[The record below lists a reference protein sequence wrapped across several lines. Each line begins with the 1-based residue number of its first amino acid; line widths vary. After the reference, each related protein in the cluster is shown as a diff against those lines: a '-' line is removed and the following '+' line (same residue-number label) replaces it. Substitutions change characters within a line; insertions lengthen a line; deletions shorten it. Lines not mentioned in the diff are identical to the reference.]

1 MNNDDHSKKQ
11 PTVWH
16 ARSVDEVAKELGV
29 QPACGLTTDEV
40 ERRRSTYGANVLP
53 HAPPP
58 SSILRFLQQFNNP
71 LIIILLISGGVSAAL
86 GGVTDAG
93 VIIGVVLLN
102 AIIGFVQEGKAVQAL
117 TALSTSIGTEC
128 TVIRGGLRTMIA
140 STELVPGDIVE
151 IDSGD
156 KIPADL
162 RLLRVHECRIAE
174 AALTGESVAVEKAT
188 GSIAP
193 EAVLAD
199 RTNMAYAATICVA
212 GTAVGVV
219 VATGSHTE
227 VGTISVLLANT
238 VSLTT
243 PLTQTIEHFSKR
255 LLIGILGLAAVTM
268 AVGLMRGEKI
278 VDMVLAAVALS
289 VGAIPEGL
297 PAAVTIILAIGV
309 GRMAK
314 RRAIIRRLPAVETLG
329 STTVICS
336 DKTGTLTQNQMTVVN
351 VFSGD
356 EVLAVSGTGYLPE
369 GSIVD
374 ARGEVMEPHEDLRAL
389 IRSAILCNTSDVRN
403 VDGEWVAIGDPT
415 ESALIVL
422 GMKCSMSRE
431 SELRDRPY
439 IDAIPFSSE
448 NQCMAT
454 LHDEEGGS
462 YVAMKGSVE
471 AVLSRCTSDV
481 NRDVVMDTVLAL
493 SGGGLRVLAFAEKR
507 MSSRQSSMDISMIAD
522 GMTFLGLVAMVD
534 PPREE
539 AKAAIAE
546 CLQAGIAVK
555 MITGDHAV
563 TAATIA
569 RQLGLHGKRDG
580 DTLVALTGTQLGS
593 MSAEEFATAAREVAV
608 FARVTPEQKLRL
620 VESLQADGHV
630 VAMTGDGVN
639 DAPALRKADIGI
651 AMGKSGTDV
660 AKDAAAMVLTDD
672 NFITIVHA
680 VEEGRTV
687 FDNLLKFIVWTIPT
701 NIGEGLVIVAAIAVD
716 VALPILPVQIL
727 WINMTTAVILGLPLA
742 FEPLQPNAM
751 RKKPRGRGEPLLS
764 SALLFRTI
772 FVGLL
777 LLCGS
782 FSIFLFELAQG
793 ETLALARTASSNAF
807 VVMSTLYVFS
817 CRTLVEPVHTVG
829 YFSNMYVWGAAV
841 LMMALQLLYTYAP
854 FMQAWFHTAPLGWTE
869 WAFVMA
875 SGIVVIVL
883 ITIEKKIRAL
893 VSRS

>member
-1 MNNDDHSKKQ
+1 MNGDDRSMSSAM
-11 PTVWH
+11 PWH
-16 ARSVDEVAKELGV
+16 VQSVDEVIKTLDVHPARGLDTNDVLG
-29 QPACGLTTDEV
+29 
-40 ERRRSTYGANVLP
+40 RRTRYGANVLP

-58 SSILRFLQQFNNP
+58 SSFLRFLQQFNNP
-71 LIIILLISGGVSAAL
+71 LIIILLVSGGVSAAL

-117 TALSTSIGTEC
+117 TALSSSIGTEC
-128 TVIRGGLRTMIA
+128 SVIRTGVRMRIPGTD
-140 STELVPGDIVE
+140 LVPGDIVE
-151 IDSGD
+151 IEAGD
-156 KIPADL
+156 TIPADL
-162 RLLRVHECRIAE
+162 RLLRVRDCMIAE
-174 AALTGESVAVEKAT
+174 AALTGESVAVEKDT
-188 GSIAP
+188 AP
-193 EAVLAD
+193 IGADAVLAD
-199 RTNMAYAATICVA
+199 RTNMAYASTIAVA
-212 GTAVGVV
+212 GTAIGVV
-219 VATGSHTE
+219 VATGARTE

-243 PLTQTIEHFSKR
+243 PLTQTIEQFSRR
-255 LLIGILGLAAVTM
+255 LLIGILALAAITM
-268 AVGLMRGEKI
+268 TVGLLRGEAL

-309 GRMAK
+309 ARMAK
-314 RRAIIRRLPAVETLG
+314 RRAIIRKLPAVETLG

-351 VFSGD
+351 VFTGN
-356 EVLAVSGTGYLPE
+356 EVLVVSGTGYLPE
-369 GSIVD
+369 GSIID
-374 ARGEVMEPHEDLRAL
+374 AQGEVMEPHEALRAL
-389 IRSAILCNTSDVRN
+389 IRSAILCNTSDVRL
-403 VDGEWVAIGDPT
+403 VDGEWAAIGDPT
-415 ESALIVL
+415 EAALVVL
-422 GMKCSMSRE
+422 GMKCSMTRTN
-431 SELRDRPY
+431 ELIDRPHV
-439 IDAIPFSSE
+439 DAIPFSSE
-448 NQCMAT
+448 QQFMST
-454 LHDEEGGS
+454 LHDEGPGS

-471 AVLSRCTSDV
+471 AVIARCAGAID
-481 NRDVVMDTVLAL
+481 RDAVMDTVLAL

-507 MSSRQSSMDISMIAD
+507 TDARLHALHASIVEE

-539 AKAAIAE
+539 ATAAIAE
-546 CLQAGIAVK
+546 CIQAGITVK
-555 MITGDHAV
+555 MITGDHAA

-569 RQLGLHGKRDG
+569 RQLGLQGRRNG
-580 DTLVALTGTQLGS
+580 DALVAVTGNELAS
-593 MSAEEFATAAREVAV
+593 MNAEEFAAVTRDVAV
-608 FARVTPEQKLRL
+608 FARVSPEQKLRL
-620 VESLQADGHV
+620 VEALQADGHV

-651 AMGKSGTDV
+651 AMGRNGTDV

-701 NIGEGLVIVAAIAVD
+701 NIGEGLVIVAAIAMN

-751 RKKPRGRGEPLLS
+751 RKRPRGRNEPLLS
-764 SALLFRTI
+764 RALLLRTI

-777 LLCGS
+777 LLLGS
-782 FSIFLFELAQG
+782 FSIFLFELSQG

-807 VVMSTLYVFS
+807 VVMSTFYVFS
-817 CRTLVEPVHTVG
+817 CRTLVEPVRTVG
-829 YFSNMYVWGAAV
+829 YFSNIYVWGAAV
-841 LMMALQLLYTYAP
+841 LMIALQLLYTYAP

-869 WAFVMA
+869 WAYVTV
-875 SGIVVIVL
+875 SGIVVLTL
-883 ITIEKKIRAL
+883 ITIEKKIRAWAL
-893 VSRS
+893 RS